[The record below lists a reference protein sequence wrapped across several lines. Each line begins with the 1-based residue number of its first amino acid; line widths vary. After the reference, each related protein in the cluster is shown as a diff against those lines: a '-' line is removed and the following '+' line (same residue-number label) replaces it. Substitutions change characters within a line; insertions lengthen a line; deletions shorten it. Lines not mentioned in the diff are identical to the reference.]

1 MIGMTLDQLQ
11 RVKRAVGIAGG
22 KAKLSAIRGALQGRL
37 INVLITDRFTAEH
50 LL

>member
-1 MIGMTLDQLQ
+1 MNLDQLR

-22 KAKLSAIRGALQGRL
+22 KQKLSAIRGALRGRL
-37 INVLITDRFTAEH
+37 INVLITDHFTAEH